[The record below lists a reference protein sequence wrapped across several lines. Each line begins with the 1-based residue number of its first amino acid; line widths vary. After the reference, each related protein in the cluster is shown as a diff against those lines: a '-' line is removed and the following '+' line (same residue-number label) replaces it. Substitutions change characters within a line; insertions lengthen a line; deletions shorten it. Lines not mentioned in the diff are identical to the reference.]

1 MRCSHNAKLW
11 LALPWKSVNI
21 FHNAPALHA
30 KQPRR
35 KLVSR
40 FSFTCNKHPPQ
51 STNDKSNDSSM
62 REGNPL
68 EALNWF
74 QRLYELH
81 TPKSV
86 GRDGQKLGFVWSPLF
101 FSLRAAS
108 RLSWVG
114 WFSPALA
121 FRSLYYPCGKMGT
134 TRNLHKVSKR
144 LLRLLLGTTKTTD
157 KCGTQFG
164 SSSFLPSKV
173 ANWRPSKSLV

>member
-1 MRCSHNAKLW
+1 MTRAMTAQWEKETHWRRLIDFKGYTNFTLQNQSDVTV
-11 LALPWKSVNI
+11 KS
-21 FHNAPALHA
+21 
-30 KQPRR
+30 
-35 KLVSR
+35 
-40 FSFTCNKHPPQ
+40 
-51 STNDKSNDSSM
+51 
-62 REGNPL
+62 
-68 EALNWF
+68 
-74 QRLYELH
+74 
-81 TPKSV
+81 
-86 GRDGQKLGFVWSPLF
+86 LGFVWSPLF

-173 ANWRPSKSLV
+173 ANWRPSKSLVSSAEKEKRKCTNIELNLIDCRACAMIFKINFLLL